1 MGTTQME
8 AAHGV
13 KAIKQRLPAGG
24 NFNSPPTPPG
34 GGGQEVV
41 VEEGSLWS
49 QISKAGSGQAFSG
62 GLRLVSRVES
72 SAVLG
77 RL

>member
-1 MGTTQME
+1 MGTPQMG

-24 NFNSPPTPPG
+24 NFNPPPPPPG